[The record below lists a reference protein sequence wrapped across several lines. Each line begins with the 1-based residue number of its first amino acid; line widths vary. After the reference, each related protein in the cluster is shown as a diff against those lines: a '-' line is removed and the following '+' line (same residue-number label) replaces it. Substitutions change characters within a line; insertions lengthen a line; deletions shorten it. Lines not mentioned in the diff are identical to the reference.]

1 MKVQEAVC
9 LMNEDPEFLA
19 RFEARKDPEVILR
32 TDEID
37 KEIFRLMQEKN
48 RIVEEKAKELLPKYE
63 KKINEALGII
73 GQALSFEN
81 DECWYPRE

>member
-9 LMNEDPEFLA
+9 LMNENPAFLA
-19 RFEARKDPEVILR
+19 RIEAKKDPEVILR